1 MKKIFFTLLLSFLL
15 FSFSNAQI
23 LNFNKGLLQND
34 SVKWLGKLSVFF
46 TLIDQEV
53 SVANMGYN
61 VDVIRKF
68 KNHSVM
74 AISKLSFATSNN
86 ETLLSDGY
94 AHVRAIFN
102 RNERFGEEVY
112 AQIQYNAIRGLED
125 RNLIG
130 AGMRVK
136 IYDKNKYGVIFGSA
150 IIKEWENWNFEGET
164 THKSLWKTSNY
175 ISLFGDVNNHFHF
188 NVISYYQATY
198 TDFFSPRVSLEVNV
212 NLNITAKLI
221 FTSNFTMAYD
231 NAPVIPIKS
240 TIYKFKNGIGYRF

>member
-1 MKKIFFTLLLSFLL
+1 MKKTIFTLLLSFTLL
-15 FSFSNAQI
+15 SFSNAQI

-34 SVKWLGKLSVFF
+34 SVKWLGRLSVFF

-68 KNHSVM
+68 KRHSIM

-94 AHVRAIFN
+94 AHVRAILS
-102 RNERFGEEVY
+102 RNKKLGKEVFG
-112 AQIQYNAIRGLED
+112 QIQYNAIRGMQD
-125 RNLIG
+125 RNLLG
-130 AGMRVK
+130 AGLRYK
-136 IYDKNKYGVIFGSA
+136 IYNKNKYGIIVGSA
-150 IIKEWENWNFEGET
+150 IIKEWENWKFEEELVS
-164 THKSLWKTSNY
+164 KNLWKSSSY
-175 ISLFGDVNNHFHF
+175 ISLFGDVNSHFHF
-188 NVISYYQATY
+188 NIISYYQATY
-198 TDFFSPRVSLEVNV
+198 TDFFSPRVSLEVNI

-221 FTSNFTMAYD
+221 FTSNFTMAHD
-231 NAPVIPIKS
+231 AAPVVPIQS